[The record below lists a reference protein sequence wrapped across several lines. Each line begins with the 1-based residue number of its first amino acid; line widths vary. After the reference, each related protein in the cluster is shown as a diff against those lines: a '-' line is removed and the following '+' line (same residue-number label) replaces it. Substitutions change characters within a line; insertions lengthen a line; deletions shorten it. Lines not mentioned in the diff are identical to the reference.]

1 MSKWEIRFSDE
12 ALKQL
17 KKLDKQTIRLIDS
30 WIAKHLEN
38 SDDPRSCGK
47 PLVDNR
53 AGQWRYRIGDYRMLC
68 EIRDNVLLILVI
80 KIGHRRDVYDFF

>member
-38 SDDPRSCGK
+38 SDDPRLCGK
-47 PLVDNR
+47 PLVANR